1 MMTLALMVISI
12 LRQKQFK
19 FYIFIVGK
27 RSRNYHTVMFWK
39 VHKWLAHFLL
49 LKVHSCTK
57 KHLIDCRNVFSTTE
71 VLLLL
76 LYLNFGKMILH
87 SAHFICFYLRW
98 RTLTVSSFLISAT
111 DVICCSKF
119 AVRISGNS
127 VKDAFSVC
135 FPTSEALWWEHCY
148 HLLLNKSGTGWDNP
162 VIYSDLMLSFTR
174 RAYACRAYG
183 LWQPCMS
190 FACRAY
196 GFFLLLKDLWN
207 RAVE

>member
-119 AVRISGNS
+119 AVRSMKDFWQFCQRCFFSLFSYLWSSLMGTLLPSI
-127 VKDAFSVC
+127 VKQIWNRLGQSSYLF
-135 FPTSEALWWEHCY
+135 W
-148 HLLLNKSGTGWDNP
+148 LNA
-162 VIYSDLMLSFTR
+162 VIYQKGLCMQ
-174 RAYACRAYG
+174 G
-183 LWQPCMS
+183 LWLMTALHVICMQGLRI
-190 FACRAY
+190 FP
-196 GFFLLLKDLWN
+196 
-207 RAVE
+207 AVKRLVE